1 MTEDPRP
8 GARPAAGPPGLSAD
22 EQALRELLRRSVADV
37 QPDGAALARIR
48 SGVPRRRA
56 VRRGAWTGAA
66 AVLVGAA
73 VALPA
78 LRIPE
83 QLGLTGPAAA
93 STADGGG
100 ADDGHSHTG
109 GDGSP
114 AGHLPLPYTWS
125 GPGAAPSSSATAAQ
139 SAAPSAA
146 AGVPPSAAAPPGSG
160 SAVAAVPECA
170 RTDLGQGTSQVGV
183 PDAAGAVYGSF
194 TLVNTSGHS
203 CTPAGPGAV
212 AVSGANGGDPALVRV
227 VDHLA
232 GDAATALPDPGG
244 VAAAGPLVL
253 APHGSYRVL
262 FGWVPGAA
270 CRRPGSAATAS
281 PSPQVPVTAS
291 PSPAAAALAAGT
303 DAGEAA
309 TAAPG
314 PSAEA
319 EPGAGGGSPSP
330 TATPTG
336 APTSTALPSPTPS
349 DPAPSIT
356 LVYTPQPTGSTTVKA
371 VVDGACGGTVYR
383 MAPQAAPDRP
393 QGVPAAG

>member
-22 EQALRELLRRSVADV
+22 EQALRDLLRRSVAGV
-37 QPDGAALARIR
+37 QPDAAALARIR

-56 VRRGAWTGAA
+56 VRRGVWTGAA
-66 AVLVGAA
+66 AVLVAAA

-78 LRIPE
+78 LSIPE
-83 QLGLTGPAAA
+83 QLGLTGPAAV

-100 ADDGHSHTG
+100 AEDGHSHTG
-109 GDGSP
+109 GDGTP
-114 AGHLPLPYTWS
+114 AGHLPLPYTWG
-125 GPGAAPSSSATAAQ
+125 GPGTAPSSSPTAARTD
-139 SAAPSAA
+139 APSAA
-146 AGVPPSAAAPPGSG
+146 AGVPPAAATPPGSG

-170 RTDLGQGTSQVGV
+170 RTDLGQGASQVGA

-212 AVSGANGGDPALVRV
+212 AVSGATGGDPALVRV

-244 VAAAGPLVL
+244 VTAAGPLVL
-253 APHGSYRVL
+253 APQESYRVL

-281 PSPQVPVTAS
+281 PSPQAPVTAS
-291 PSPAAAALAAGT
+291 PSPAAAAAGT
-303 DAGEAA
+303 DTGEGA

-319 EPGAGGGSPSP
+319 EPGTGGGSPSP

-336 APTSTALPSPTPS
+336 VPTSTALPSPTPS

-356 LVYTPQPTGSTTVKA
+356 LVYTPQPAGSTTVRA

-383 MAPQAAPDRP
+383 MAPQAAPVRS